1 MPVDVCTQ
9 YLPWL
14 QEILEAPRPPP
25 IAKLHTRVRTG
36 AGYAL
41 SLFVLFR
48 GWLWTERESKYT
60 FIIKQDS
67 GMQHKHHTNIS
78 GRKIVH

>member
-9 YLPWL
+9 YLPWMHAVL
-14 QEILEAPRPPP
+14 DAPRPPS
-25 IAKLHTRVRTG
+25 IAKLYSRLRTP

-41 SLFVLFR
+41 SFFVSFR

-67 GMQHKHHTNIS
+67 VMQHKHHTNIS